1 MNRRKK
7 VVLICSAAA
16 AFVAAASFGITLA
29 YLGDTTGKDNTVI
42 VGHGDE
48 EIKEEFSAPS
58 EVSMSN
64 NEVKKKFSITNTGTV
79 PLFARLYAEF
89 SDSTIADKAKVKI
102 GTTEYSWANFKS
114 KMALPPEDRGTD
126 NNILPKNWR
135 YMPENPENPENG
147 KLGGY
152 FYYTEVLNTNPGVP
166 EGKPAYNKPNV
177 TDRLFDSVVY
187 SYSDV
192 SDESNIDLISGFEMI
207 VYSETVQTVE
217 TGSVEVSK
225 VDENGDPV
233 FDENNHPVMETVYG
247 YDYAEKNEWP
257 KAWKSY
263 LRVPSATSP

>member
-48 EIKEEFSAPS
+48 EISEEFSAPS

-64 NEVKKKFSITNTGTV
+64 EVEKKFYITNTGTV

-114 KMALPPEDRGTD
+114 KMALPPEDRGMD

-152 FYYTEVLNTNPGVP
+152 FYYTKVLPTSAKATPENP
-166 EGKPAYNKPNV
+166 KV
-177 TDRLFDSVVY
+177 TERLFDSVVY

-217 TGSVEVSK
+217 TGSVEVPK
-225 VDENGDPV
+225 MDEDDHPV
-233 FDENNHPVMETVYG
+233 LDEHGNRVMETVYG
-247 YDYAEKNEWP
+247 YDYAEKNEWLE
-257 KAWKSY
+257 AWKSY
-263 LRVPSATSP
+263 LRVSSATSP

>member
-1 MNRRKK
+1 MNRRNK

-48 EIKEEFSAPS
+48 EISEEFNAPS
-58 EVSMSN
+58 EVSMS

-89 SDSTIADKAKVKI
+89 SDSTIADKAKVKV
-102 GTTEYSWANFKS
+102 GDKEYKWADFKL
-114 KMALPPEDRGTD
+114 KMAESPDQRGDDRD
-126 NNILPKNWR
+126 ILPVNWR
-135 YMPENPENPENG
+135 YMRENPENG

-152 FYYTEVLNTNPGVP
+152 FYYTKVLPTSAKATPENP
-166 EGKPAYNKPNV
+166 KV
-177 TDRLFDSVVY
+177 TERLFDSVVY
-187 SYSDV
+187 SYGNNES
-192 SDESNIDLISGFEMI
+192 ESNIDLISGFEMI

-225 VDENGDPV
+225 VDEN
-233 FDENNHPVMETVYG
+233 NQTVMETVYG
-247 YDYAEKNEWP
+247 YDYAEKNEWLE
-257 KAWKSY
+257 AWKSY

>member
-48 EIKEEFSAPS
+48 EISEEFSAPS

-64 NEVKKKFSITNTGTV
+64 NEVKKKFYITNTGTV

-102 GTTEYSWANFKS
+102 GTTKYSWADFKS
-114 KMALPPEDRGTD
+114 KMALPPEKRGTD

-135 YMPENPENPENG
+135 YMPE
-147 KLGGY
+147 Y
-152 FYYTEVLNTNPGVP
+152 
-166 EGKPAYNKPNV
+166 PAYNKPSV
-177 TDRLFDSVVY
+177 TDKLFDSVVY

-225 VDENGDPV
+225 VDEN
-233 FDENNHPVMETVYG
+233 NQPVMETVYG
-247 YDYAEKNEWP
+247 YDYAEKNEWLE
-257 KAWKSY
+257 AWKSY
-263 LRVPSATSP
+263 LRVSP

>member
-64 NEVKKKFSITNTGTV
+64 NEVVKKFSITNTGTV

-135 YMPENPENPENG
+135 YMPEEPKNG

-152 FYYTEVLNTNPGVP
+152 FYYTKVLPTSAKATDDN
-166 EGKPAYNKPNV
+166 PNV
-177 TDRLFDSVVY
+177 TDKLFDSVVY
-187 SYSDV
+187 SYSNNE
-192 SDESNIDLISGFEMI
+192 SESNIDLISGFEMI

-233 FDENNHPVMETVYG
+233 METVYG
-247 YDYAEKNEWP
+247 YDYAEKNEWLE
-257 KAWKSY
+257 AWKSY
-263 LRVPSATSP
+263 LRVPSTTSP

>member
-1 MNRRKK
+1 MMNRRNK

-48 EIKEEFSAPS
+48 EISEEFNAPS
-58 EVSMSN
+58 EVSMS

-114 KMALPPEDRGTD
+114 KMALPPENRGTD
-126 NNILPKNWR
+126 NDILPKNWR
-135 YMPENPENPENG
+135 YMRENPENG

-152 FYYTEVLNTNPGVP
+152 FYYTKVLPTSAKATPENP
-166 EGKPAYNKPNV
+166 KV
-177 TDRLFDSVVY
+177 TERLFDSVVY
-187 SYSDV
+187 SYGNNES
-192 SDESNIDLISGFEMI
+192 ESNIDLISGFEMI

-225 VDENGDPV
+225 VDEN
-233 FDENNHPVMETVYG
+233 NQTVMETVYG
-247 YDYAEKNEWP
+247 YDYAEKNEWL

-263 LRVPSATSP
+263 LRVSP

>member
-58 EVSMSN
+58 EVSMRN
-64 NEVKKKFSITNTGTV
+64 NEVEKKFSITNTGTV

-89 SDSTIADKAKVKI
+89 SDSTIADKAKVKV
-102 GTTEYSWANFKS
+102 GDKEYKWADFKL
-114 KMALPPEDRGTD
+114 KMAESPDQRGD
-126 NNILPKNWR
+126 DKEILPKNWR
-135 YMPENPENPENG
+135 YMPESTTNG

-152 FYYTEVLNTNPGVP
+152 FYYTKVLPTSAKATPENP
-166 EGKPAYNKPNV
+166 KV
-177 TDRLFDSVVY
+177 TERLFDSVVY

-217 TGSVEVSK
+217 TGSVEVSN
-225 VDENGDPV
+225 VDEQGN
-233 FDENNHPVMETVYG
+233 PVMETVYG
-247 YDYAEKNEWP
+247 YDYAEKNKWLE
-257 KAWKSY
+257 AWKSY

>member
-48 EIKEEFSAPS
+48 EISEEFNAPS
-58 EVSMSN
+58 EVSMRN

-89 SDSTIADKAKVKI
+89 SDSTIADKAKVKVDNK
-102 GTTEYSWANFKS
+102 EYEWEDFKT
-114 KMALPPEDRGTD
+114 KMALPPENRGTD

-135 YMPENPENPENG
+135 YMPENPENG

-152 FYYTEVLNTNPGVP
+152 FYYTKVLPTSAKATPENP
-166 EGKPAYNKPNV
+166 KV
-177 TDRLFDSVVY
+177 TERLFDSVVY
-187 SYSDV
+187 SYGNNES
-192 SDESNIDLISGFEMI
+192 ESNIDLISGFEMI

-217 TGSVEVSK
+217 TGSVEVPK
-225 VDENGDPV
+225 VDEDDHPV
-233 FDENNHPVMETVYG
+233 LDEHSNPVMETVYG
-247 YDYAEKNEWP
+247 YDYAEKNEWLE
-257 KAWKSY
+257 AWKSY
-263 LRVPSATSP
+263 LRVSSATSP

>member
-48 EIKEEFSAPS
+48 EISEEFNAPS
-58 EVSMSN
+58 EVSMS

-89 SDSTIADKAKVKI
+89 SDSTIADKAKVKV
-102 GTTEYSWANFKS
+102 GDKEYKWADFKL
-114 KMALPPEDRGTD
+114 KMAESPDQRGDDRD
-126 NNILPKNWR
+126 ILPVNWR
-135 YMPENPENPENG
+135 YMRENPENG

-152 FYYTEVLNTNPGVP
+152 FYYTKVLPTSAKATPENP
-166 EGKPAYNKPNV
+166 KV
-177 TDRLFDSVVY
+177 TERLFDSVVY
-187 SYSDV
+187 SYGNNES
-192 SDESNIDLISGFEMI
+192 ESNIDLISGFEMI

-225 VDENGDPV
+225 VDEN
-233 FDENNHPVMETVYG
+233 NQTVMETVYG
-247 YDYAEKNEWP
+247 YDYAEKNEWL

-263 LRVPSATSP
+263 LRVSP

>member
-48 EIKEEFSAPS
+48 EISEEFSAPS

-64 NEVKKKFSITNTGTV
+64 EVEKRFYITNTGTV

-89 SDSTIADKAKVKI
+89 SDSTIADKAKVKV
-102 GTTEYSWANFKS
+102 GNKEYKWADFKS
-114 KMALPPEDRGTD
+114 KMAKSPDQRD
-126 NNILPKNWR
+126 DDDKDILPKNWR
-135 YMPENPENPENG
+135 YMRENPENG

-152 FYYTEVLNTNPGVP
+152 FYYTEVLNTNPSVP

-177 TDRLFDSVVY
+177 TGKLFDSVVY
-187 SYSDV
+187 SYSDD
-192 SDESNIDLISGFEMI
+192 DESNIDLISGFEMI

-225 VDENGDPV
+225 VDEN
-233 FDENNHPVMETVYG
+233 NQTVMETVYG
-247 YDYAEKNEWP
+247 YDYAEKNEWL

>member
-89 SDSTIADKAKVKI
+89 SDSTIADKAKVKV
-102 GTTEYSWANFKS
+102 GDKEYKWAVFKS
-114 KMALPPEDRGTD
+114 KMAESPDQRGD
-126 NNILPKNWR
+126 DKDILPKNWR
-135 YMPENPENPENG
+135 YMPEDPKNG

-152 FYYTEVLNTNPGVP
+152 FYYTKVLPTSAKATDDN
-166 EGKPAYNKPNV
+166 PNV
-177 TDRLFDSVVY
+177 TDNLFDSVVY
-187 SYSDV
+187 SYSDN
-192 SDESNIDLISGFEMI
+192 ESNIDLISGFEMI

-225 VDENGDPV
+225 M
-233 FDENNHPVMETVYG
+233 DENNNPVMETVYG
-247 YDYAEKNEWP
+247 YDYAEKNQWLE
-257 KAWKSY
+257 AWKSY
-263 LRVPSATSP
+263 LRVSP

>member
-48 EIKEEFSAPS
+48 EISEEFNAPS
-58 EVSMSN
+58 EVSMS

-89 SDSTIADKAKVKI
+89 SDSTIADKAKVKV
-102 GTTEYSWANFKS
+102 GDKEYKWADFKL
-114 KMALPPEDRGTD
+114 KMAESPDQRGDDRD
-126 NNILPKNWR
+126 ILPVNWR
-135 YMPENPENPENG
+135 YMRENPENG

-152 FYYTEVLNTNPGVP
+152 FYYTKVLPTSAKATDENP
-166 EGKPAYNKPNV
+166 KV
-177 TDRLFDSVVY
+177 TERLFDSVVY
-187 SYSDV
+187 SYSDN
-192 SDESNIDLISGFEMI
+192 DKESNIDLISGFEMI

-217 TGSVEVSK
+217 TGSVEVSN
-225 VDENGDPV
+225 VDEQGN
-233 FDENNHPVMETVYG
+233 PVMETVYG
-247 YDYAEKNEWP
+247 YDYAEKNEWLE
-257 KAWKSY
+257 AWKSY

>member
-48 EIKEEFSAPS
+48 EISEEFNAPS
-58 EVSMSN
+58 EVSMS

-89 SDSTIADKAKVKI
+89 SDSTIADKAKVKV
-102 GTTEYSWANFKS
+102 GDKEYKWADFKL
-114 KMALPPEDRGTD
+114 KMAESPDQRGDDRD
-126 NNILPKNWR
+126 ILPVNWR
-135 YMPENPENPENG
+135 YMRENPENG

-152 FYYTEVLNTNPGVP
+152 FYYTKVLPTSAKATPENP
-166 EGKPAYNKPNV
+166 KV
-177 TDRLFDSVVY
+177 TERLFDSVVY
-187 SYSDV
+187 SYGNNES
-192 SDESNIDLISGFEMI
+192 ESNIDLISGFEMI

-225 VDENGDPV
+225 VDEN
-233 FDENNHPVMETVYG
+233 NQTVMETVYG
-247 YDYAEKNEWP
+247 YDYAEKNEWLE
-257 KAWKSY
+257 AWKSY

>member
-48 EIKEEFSAPS
+48 EITEEFSAPS
-58 EVSMSN
+58 EVSMS

-89 SDSTIADKAKVKI
+89 SDSTIADKAKVKV
-102 GTTEYSWANFKS
+102 GDKEYKWAVFKS
-114 KMALPPEDRGTD
+114 KMAELPDQRGAD
-126 NNILPKNWR
+126 DKDILPKNWR
-135 YMPENPENPENG
+135 YMPESTTNG

-152 FYYTEVLNTNPGVP
+152 FYYTKVLPTSAKATPENP
-166 EGKPAYNKPNV
+166 KV
-177 TDRLFDSVVY
+177 TERLFDSVVY
-187 SYSDV
+187 SYSDN
-192 SDESNIDLISGFEMI
+192 DKESNIDLISGFEMI

-225 VDENGDPV
+225 VDENNQTV
-233 FDENNHPVMETVYG
+233 TETVYG
-247 YDYAEKNEWP
+247 YDYAEKNEWLE
-257 KAWKSY
+257 AWKSY
-263 LRVPSATSP
+263 LRVSP

>member
-48 EIKEEFSAPS
+48 EISEEFSAPS

-64 NEVKKKFSITNTGTV
+64 EVEKKFYITNTGTV

-89 SDSTIADKAKVKI
+89 SDSTIADKAKVKV
-102 GTTEYSWANFKS
+102 GDKEYKWADFKL
-114 KMALPPEDRGTD
+114 KMAESPDQRGDDRD
-126 NNILPKNWR
+126 ILPVNWR
-135 YMPENPENPENG
+135 YMRENPENG

-152 FYYTEVLNTNPGVP
+152 FYYTKVLPTSAKATDENP
-166 EGKPAYNKPNV
+166 KV

-187 SYSDV
+187 SYSDK
-192 SDESNIDLISGFEMI
+192 DNESNIDLISGFEMI

-217 TGSVEVSK
+217 TGSVK
-225 VDENGDPV
+225 VPKVGEDNQPVLDEQG
-233 FDENNHPVMETVYG
+233 HPVMETVYG
-247 YDYAEKNEWP
+247 YDYAEKNEWL

-263 LRVPSATSP
+263 LRVSP

>member
-48 EIKEEFSAPS
+48 EISEEFSAPS

-64 NEVKKKFSITNTGTV
+64 EVEKKFSITNTGTV

-89 SDSTIADKAKVKI
+89 SDSTIADKAKVKV
-102 GTTEYSWANFKS
+102 GDKEYKWADFKL
-114 KMALPPEDRGTD
+114 KMAESPDQRD
-126 NNILPKNWR
+126 DDDKDILPVNWR
-135 YMPENPENPENG
+135 YMRENPENG

-152 FYYTEVLNTNPGVP
+152 FYYTKVLPTSAQATDDNP
-166 EGKPAYNKPNV
+166 KV
-177 TDRLFDSVVY
+177 TERLFDSVVY
-187 SYSDV
+187 SYSD
-192 SDESNIDLISGFEMI
+192 DEHESNIDLISGFEMI

-225 VDENGDPV
+225 VDENNQPV
-233 FDENNHPVMETVYG
+233 LDENNDPVMETVYG
-247 YDYAEKNEWP
+247 YDYAEKNEWLE
-257 KAWKSY
+257 AWKSY
-263 LRVPSATSP
+263 LRVSP

>member
-48 EIKEEFSAPS
+48 EISEEFNAPS
-58 EVSMSN
+58 EVSISN

-89 SDSTIADKAKVKI
+89 SDSTIADKAKVKV
-102 GTTEYSWANFKS
+102 GNKEYKWAEFKT
-114 KMALPPEDRGTD
+114 KMALPPENRGTD
-126 NNILPKNWR
+126 NDILPKNWR
-135 YMPENPENPENG
+135 YMREISANG

-152 FYYTEVLNTNPGVP
+152 FYYTEVLNTNPSVP
-166 EGKPAYNKPNV
+166 VGKPAYNKPNV

-187 SYSDV
+187 SYSD
-192 SDESNIDLISGFEMI
+192 DPTNESNIDLISGFEMI

-225 VDENGDPV
+225 VDEHSQPV
-233 FDENNHPVMETVYG
+233 LDENNQPVMETVYG
-247 YDYAEKNEWP
+247 YDYAEKNEWLE
-257 KAWKSY
+257 AWKSY
-263 LRVPSATSP
+263 LRVSP

>member
-48 EIKEEFSAPS
+48 EISEEFSAPS

-64 NEVKKKFSITNTGTV
+64 EVEKRFYITNTGTV

-89 SDSTIADKAKVKI
+89 SDSTIADKAKVKV
-102 GTTEYSWANFKS
+102 GDKEYKWAVFKS
-114 KMALPPEDRGTD
+114 KMAELPDQRGAD
-126 NNILPKNWR
+126 DKDILPKNWR
-135 YMPENPENPENG
+135 YMPEEPKNG

-152 FYYTEVLNTNPGVP
+152 FYYTKVLPTSAKATPENP
-166 EGKPAYNKPNV
+166 KV
-177 TDRLFDSVVY
+177 TERLFDSVVY
-187 SYSDV
+187 SYSDN
-192 SDESNIDLISGFEMI
+192 DKESNIDLISGFEMI

-233 FDENNHPVMETVYG
+233 LDENDDPVMETVYG
-247 YDYAEKNEWP
+247 YDYAEKNEWLE
-257 KAWKSY
+257 AWKSY

>member
-64 NEVKKKFSITNTGTV
+64 NEVEKRFYITNTGTV

-89 SDSTIADKAKVKI
+89 SDSTIADKAKVKV
-102 GTTEYSWANFKS
+102 GDKEYKWADFKS
-114 KMALPPEDRGTD
+114 KMAKSPDRRD
-126 NNILPKNWR
+126 DDDKDILPVNWR
-135 YMPENPENPENG
+135 YMPEDPKNG

-152 FYYTEVLNTNPGVP
+152 FYYTKVLPTSAKATPENP
-166 EGKPAYNKPNV
+166 KV
-177 TDRLFDSVVY
+177 TERLFDSVVY
-187 SYSDV
+187 SYSDK
-192 SDESNIDLISGFEMI
+192 DNESNIDLISGFEMI

-217 TGSVEVSK
+217 TGSVKVSK
-225 VDENGDPV
+225 VDEN
-233 FDENNHPVMETVYG
+233 NQPVMETVYG
-247 YDYAEKNEWP
+247 YDYAEKNQWLE
-257 KAWKSY
+257 AWKSY